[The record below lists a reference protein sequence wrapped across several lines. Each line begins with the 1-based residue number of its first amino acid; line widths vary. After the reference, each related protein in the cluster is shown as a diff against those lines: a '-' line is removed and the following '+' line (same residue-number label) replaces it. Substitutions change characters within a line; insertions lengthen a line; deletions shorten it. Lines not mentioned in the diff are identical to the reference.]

1 MSDSHDPARLL
12 EAHDAALAELEP
24 LLREART
31 RGPSAE
37 QAARMRAALGLPAAD
52 PTATD
57 DAPHGDAAARTG
69 KPRVEHDASIPT
81 WIKLSL
87 LVALG
92 IGAAFL
98 AQRAVR
104 SPPPDAVA
112 TGERPARDVDTRPT
126 ESAPAPDSQLQ
137 PQADAPLAE
146 PAHAIEPAGSAGTPA
161 RRHHAAVAE
170 RAVAERGAQ
179 PDDVRDPAAELALLK
194 RAKAHARSAPQ
205 RALALVAEHE
215 QRFANGSLVQERE
228 VIAIEALLA
237 GGDRDA
243 AERRA
248 ARFFERFADSA
259 HARRVRALLGTP
271 PAALSDTKS
280 GVAPHPSGS
289 WTQ

>member
-12 EAHDAALAELEP
+12 EAPDAALAELEP

-31 RGPSAE
+31 RGPSAQ
-37 QAARMRAALGLPAAD
+37 QAARMRAALGLPVAD
-52 PTATD
+52 PTVA
-57 DAPHGDAAARTG
+57 HGAAQAEAAARG
-69 KPRVEHDASIPT
+69 GRARVEHAAPIPT

-98 AQRAVR
+98 AQRALR
-104 SPPPDAVA
+104 NTPPDAV
-112 TGERPARDVDTRPT
+112 V
-126 ESAPAPDSQLQ
+126 SAAPRQAQSTPAPDSQLQ
-137 PQADAPLAE
+137 PQAEAPPAE
-146 PAHAIEPAGSAGTPA
+146 PAHAIESAGSAGTPA
-161 RRHHAAVAE
+161 RRHHAAGAE

-179 PDDVRDPAAELALLK
+179 PDDLRDPAAELALLK

-215 QRFANGSLVQERE
+215 QRFANGALVQERE

-243 AERRA
+243 AEQRA

-259 HARRVRALLGTP
+259 HTRRVRALLGTP